1 MNGMNGGMGTGMGG
15 GTGGGMGGGMGG
27 MQGSLNMNNM
37 SGGMQGG
44 GNGNMMGMGG
54 MQGMGM
60 MGGGRNM
67 MGMVCLCVFALYVGV
82 CVCAGV
88 CVRVCEHVCA
98 SLRACVRVQH
108 SCACPTMRFI
118 FSNKCISARPFC
130 TLSPLHLPLPFPY
143 PPCLSLARSIAF
155 AMFLLVPPNAF
166 LPGNGPAGN
175 EPAGRWHERREN
187 DGWRQR
193 CRYTPA

>member
-1 MNGMNGGMGTGMGG
+1 
-15 GTGGGMGGGMGG
+15 MGG

-67 MGMVCLCVFALYVGV
+67 MGMVCMCVFALFVGL

-88 CVRVCEHVCA
+88 CVRKCA
-98 SLRACVRVQH
+98 SMCVRVLH
-108 SCACPTMRFI
+108 ACACPTMRFML
-118 FSNKCISARPFC
+118 SNKCISARLLC
-130 TLSPLHLPLPFPY
+130 TLSPPPRPFPFPY
-143 PPCLSLARSIAF
+143 PVCLSRARSLAL

-175 EPAGRWHERREN
+175 EPAGNEPAGRWYEWHGN